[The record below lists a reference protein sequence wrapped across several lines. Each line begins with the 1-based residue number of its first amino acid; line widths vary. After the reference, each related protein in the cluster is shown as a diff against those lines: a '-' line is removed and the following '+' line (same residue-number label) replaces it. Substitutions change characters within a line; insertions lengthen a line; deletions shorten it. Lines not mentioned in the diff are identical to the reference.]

1 MPLCT
6 GLRHRNA
13 SEKRLFI
20 TSYTDMLPMDRSDQ
34 NRDVRDKN
42 LMQALSGR
50 TESVVHLTHNDLDAV
65 GGDAIHR
72 RKYGGVFTVWS
83 SVGKFLPLLDAV
95 AGSPGRGDLLSISDI
110 GYQPGVEQRLAKA
123 RSNGWRIEWRDH
135 HRWKDEEIRAVDAK
149 TSLLHID
156 VATCATGIV
165 ARDLAPGDPVAEEIA
180 RVVCDYDLWKHQD
193 PRSKMLGQVVMRKG
207 FREYV
212 RDNLVRGTIVDA
224 KIENEYGQIARE
236 MERDIK
242 KSLRHTTIIANGRYR
257 MAFAPLYGY
266 PSETAHAIREEFGT
280 DIEVIVSGNGRISI
294 RSVPPISHLIA
305 REFSGGGH
313 PHAAG
318 GTFSFTLLD
327 RFLFWLI
334 KRNRHYRR
342 LAETAE
348 SIEE

>member
-1 MPLCT
+1 M
-6 GLRHRNA
+6 GR
-13 SEKRLFI
+13 
-20 TSYTDMLPMDRSDQ
+20 
-34 NRDVRDKN
+34 RDHKPDSRGTN

-50 TESVVHLTHNDLDAV
+50 TETVVHLTHNDLDAV

-72 RKYGGVFTVWS
+72 RKYGEVFTIWS
-83 SVGKFLPLLDAV
+83 SVGKFLSLFDAV

-110 GYQPGVEQRLAKA
+110 GYQQGVEQRLAKA

-135 HRWKDEEIRAVDAK
+135 HRWKDEEIRAVEKK

-156 VATCATGIV
+156 VAVCATGIV
-165 ARDLAPGDPVAEEIA
+165 ARDLAPGDAVAEEIA

-207 FREYV
+207 CREYV
-212 RDNLVRGTIVDA
+212 RDNLVRGTIIDA
-224 KIENEYGQIARE
+224 RVESEYAGIVRE

-242 KSLRHTTIIANGRYR
+242 KSLRHTTVIADGRYR
-257 MAFAPLYGY
+257 IAFAPLYGY
-266 PSETAHAIREEFGT
+266 PSETAHTIRDELGT
-280 DIEVIVSGNGRISI
+280 DIEVVVSSNGRISI

-318 GTFSFTLLD
+318 GTFTFSLLD
-327 RFLFWLI
+327 RLLFWAI
-334 KRNRHYRR
+334 KRNRYYRR
-342 LAETAE
+342 LARVAE

>member
-1 MPLCT
+1 
-6 GLRHRNA
+6 
-13 SEKRLFI
+13 
-20 TSYTDMLPMDRSDQ
+20 MDRND
-34 NRDVRDKN
+34 RKPDAGKPDARGTN

-50 TESVVHLTHNDLDAV
+50 TQTVVHLTHNDLDAV

-72 RKYGGVFTVWS
+72 RKYGDVFTIWS
-83 SVGKFLPLLDAV
+83 SVGRFLSLFDAV

-110 GYQPGVEQRLAKA
+110 GYQQGVEQRLAKA

-135 HRWKDEEIRAVDAK
+135 HRWKDEEIRAVEKK

-165 ARDLAPGDPVAEEIA
+165 ARDLAPGDAVAEEIA

-207 FREYV
+207 CREYV

-224 KIENEYGQIARE
+224 KIESEYTEIVRE
-236 MERDIK
+236 MERDIRH
-242 KSLRHTTIIANGRYR
+242 SLRHTTIIADGRYR
-257 MAFAPLYGY
+257 IAFAPLYGY
-266 PSETAHAIREEFGT
+266 PSETAHAIRDELGT
-280 DIEVIVSGNGRISI
+280 DIEVVVSGNGRISI

-313 PHAAG
+313 PHASG
-318 GTFSFTLLD
+318 GTFTFSLLD
-327 RFLFWLI
+327 RLLFWLI

-342 LAETAE
+342 LAEAAE
-348 SIEE
+348 SIAR

>member
-1 MPLCT
+1 M
-6 GLRHRNA
+6 GG
-13 SEKRLFI
+13 S
-20 TSYTDMLPMDRSDQ
+20 DRKPDAPGG
-34 NRDVRDKN
+34 N

-50 TESVVHLTHNDLDAV
+50 KENVVHLTHNDLDAV
-65 GGDAIHR
+65 GSDAIHR
-72 RKYGGVFTVWS
+72 RTYGDVFTVWS
-83 SVGKFLPLLDAV
+83 SVGKFLSLFDAV
-95 AGSPGRGDLLSISDI
+95 AGSPGRGDLLSISDL
-110 GYQPGVEQRLAKA
+110 GYQQGVEQRLAKA

-149 TSLLHID
+149 TSLLHVD
-156 VATCATGIV
+156 VSTCATGIV

-207 FREYV
+207 WREYV
-212 RDNLVRGTIVDA
+212 RDNFVRGTIVDA
-224 KIENEYGQIARE
+224 RIESEYSEIVRE

-242 KSLRHTTIIANGRYR
+242 KSIRHTTIIEDGRYR
-257 MAFAPLYGY
+257 IAFAPLYGY
-266 PSETAHAIREEFGT
+266 PSETAHAIREELGT
-280 DIEVIVSGNGRISI
+280 EIEVIVSSNGRISI
-294 RSVPPISHLIA
+294 RSVPPVSHIIA

-318 GTFSFTLLD
+318 GTFTFTLLD
-327 RFLFWLI
+327 RLLFWLI

-342 LAETAE
+342 LAEKAE

>member
-1 MPLCT
+1 M
-6 GLRHRNA
+6 GR
-13 SEKRLFI
+13 
-20 TSYTDMLPMDRSDQ
+20 
-34 NRDVRDKN
+34 RDHKPDSRGTN

-50 TESVVHLTHNDLDAV
+50 TETVVHLTHNDLDAV

-72 RKYGGVFTVWS
+72 RKYGEVFTIWS
-83 SVGKFLPLLDAV
+83 SVGKFLSLFDAV

-110 GYQPGVEQRLAKA
+110 GYQQGVEQRLAKA

-135 HRWKDEEIRAVDAK
+135 HRWKDEEIRAVEKK
-149 TSLLHID
+149 TNLLHVD

-165 ARDLAPGDPVAEEIA
+165 ARDLAPGDAVAEEIA

-207 FREYV
+207 CREYV
-212 RDNLVRGTIVDA
+212 RDNLVRGTIIDA
-224 KIENEYGQIARE
+224 RVESEYAGIVRE

-242 KSLRHTTIIANGRYR
+242 KSLRHTTVIADGRYR
-257 MAFAPLYGY
+257 IAFAPLYGY
-266 PSETAHAIREEFGT
+266 PSETAHTIRDELGT
-280 DIEVIVSGNGRISI
+280 DIEVVVSSNGRISI

-313 PHAAG
+313 PNAAG
-318 GTFSFTLLD
+318 GTFTFSLLD
-327 RFLFWLI
+327 RLLFWAL

-342 LAETAE
+342 LAEVAE
-348 SIEE
+348 SIAQ